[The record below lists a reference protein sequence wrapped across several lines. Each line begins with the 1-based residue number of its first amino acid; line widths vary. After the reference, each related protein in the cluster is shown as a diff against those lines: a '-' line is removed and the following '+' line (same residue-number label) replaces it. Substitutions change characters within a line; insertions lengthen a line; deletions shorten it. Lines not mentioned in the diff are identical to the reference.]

1 MASQLCQTYQLPLP
15 VELNDLTRPNHLAQ
29 NSTSSQPAQFGI
41 ENSSDSGYIN
51 DDANQN
57 QDEDTTESEDSN
69 DDEDDLPMEEGPSQN
84 EKIYDGISLENTA
97 TLERLKQNQRES
109 YLNGSVSGSVQ
120 ATDRLMKELRE
131 IYRSDSYKRG
141 VFKVELVD
149 DSLYEWNVKLMIVD
163 PDSKLAEDLAQLREK
178 EGKDY
183 ILLNL
188 LFKENY
194 PFEPVFV
201 RVVSPVLQGGY
212 VLSGG
217 AICMELL
224 TKQGWSS
231 AYTVEAIILQIS
243 ATLVKGKARIQFST
257 KNQQYSLARA
267 QQSYRSLVQIHEK
280 NGWYTPKLEEG

>member
-1 MASQLCQTYQLPLP
+1 MA
-15 VELNDLTRPNHLAQ
+15 
-29 NSTSSQPAQFGI
+29 QPSQFGI

-51 DDANQN
+51 DENQN
-57 QDEDTTESEDSN
+57 QVDETSESEAESNEDDDED
-69 DDEDDLPMEEGPSQN
+69 DDLPMEEEPSN

-109 YLNGSVSGSVQ
+109 HLNGSVTGSVQ

-131 IYRSDSYKRG
+131 IYKSDSYKRG
-141 VFKVELVD
+141 VFKVELVN

-163 PDSKLAEDLAQLREK
+163 SDSKLHEDLQQLREK
-178 EGKDY
+178 EGRDY

-201 RVVSPVLQGGY
+201 RVVSPCLSGGY

-243 ATLVKGKARIQFST
+243 ATLVKGKARILFSGQ
-257 KNQQYSLARA
+257 KSQQYSLARA
-267 QQSYRSLVQIHEK
+267 QQSYRSLVKIHEK